1 MKEKLETYLAEKLTK
16 KDFDL
21 FHESMNM
28 SKTKLSR
35 LLTGTCVW
43 DTETLQLLIEQLKE
57 KEVLKC
63 QYDALELIKD
73 YDLNLFLSIVENR
86 KLTTWIETLK
96 FTKEDE
102 K

>member
-1 MKEKLETYLAEKLTK
+1 MKQTLENFLAENLTK
-16 KDFDL
+16 KDFDI

-43 DTETLQLLIEQLKE
+43 DSELLQLLIEQLKQ
-57 KEVLKC
+57 KGVIQS

-73 YDLNLFLSIVENR
+73 YELNIHLSIVENR

-96 FTKEDE
+96 FKEA
-102 K
+102 